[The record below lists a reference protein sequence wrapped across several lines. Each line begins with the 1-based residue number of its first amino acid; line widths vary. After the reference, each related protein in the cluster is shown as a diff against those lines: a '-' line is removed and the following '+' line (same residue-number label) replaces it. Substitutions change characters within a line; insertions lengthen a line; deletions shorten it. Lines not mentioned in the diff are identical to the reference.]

1 MKKIIITSLLTIICC
16 TAGYCQETKNTQRE
30 RLTQLIYIRDSL
42 IKSNEFDRALCIA
55 DEIIEF
61 CKSHFPKKVAAR
73 QMEKSDIYKD
83 LYELY
88 NKEIYLRNNID
99 CEKKAFEYYKQYG
112 NDVKGLYELG
122 IVDGI
127 IADHL
132 FANDYKGAIQY
143 YESVEPQI
151 KTLEYYD
158 LKYQD
163 INEQQLAITLAN
175 HMYIIY
181 SRIGKFQSAVLQAKV
196 LERHYFFTEDVNCN
210 VNTAEWADN
219 KVAAHIGVFRIEN
232 DYNEINKIHDALV
245 FANQTWE
252 AIENHEHY
260 DAFGRHLNVQGEYAE
275 LLGEYD
281 KAEKFYSQAI
291 DFCENKDNLQDLAIY
306 LRQNLATCQAKNG
319 KVDLAISELKDIES
333 ISIEKN
339 DLLKLSIVYRDY
351 AYIYTY
357 YYKDFAK
364 AEKYANMSYD
374 CILKNRGNLADI
386 IKTMNILY
394 ETYLYIGLKES
405 ALGMKMQIIKSKKDI
420 GIENEDDMLDL
431 FSLYINLKDL
441 NSTDS
446 DDVSI
451 RQFIERHCKELLPTI
466 TGTDKKSKYTKWW
479 ALSVLSTL
487 YMHTMRNTEANIL
500 LEEQFVIAKDVG
512 GTNSSIYKTTLNNIV
527 VNSII
532 DKDYEKG
539 LKYSMELLK
548 HEDADYVYTNLITCA
563 LALKDI
569 NLIEQ
574 YISNDYNKSYN
585 YVKNNFSFLS
595 SEQREEII
603 NTYTGR
609 FSYRLT
615 LPAAMFP
622 NSGVCC
628 EYAYNSALV
637 SKGLLLGTGRNI
649 AETIMESGDST
660 LIANQNVLRTMQQQL
675 QTCNDSARIVSL
687 NRDIATVEKEISESL
702 QAYADFT
709 RDIDL
714 TWRDVQQRLTDN
726 ETAVEFVIIDPRA
739 LTHPTDT
746 TVYYG
751 AMLLNKN
758 FEAPKFVPLS
768 AKNATDDIIRQLSY
782 EAGRGEAADEAN
794 ITSLS
799 RSLNDFIW
807 QPITTCITPGNRVS
821 FAPVSMLSIAPLE
834 YLTDSTDTP
843 ICDRYDMRRLSS
855 TRELCKDRSTKPGD
869 NAVLYGGLIY
879 DNGSTTDSISTTRS
893 KRAGW
898 RYLPHTAEEVDSITL
913 ILKGAG
919 YDVTTHKGMDGSEE
933 VFRSMSGK
941 DIDIL
946 HVATHGFYFNEDE
959 SATLDF
965 FKDLNIPVRRNMSI
979 SNLMRSGLL
988 LSGGQQAW
996 LGGKA
1001 DATDG
1006 NDGVALSSEIS
1017 LLDLHNV
1024 SLVTL
1029 SACQTGQGDISA
1041 DGVVGLQ
1048 RGFKMAGAESILMT
1062 LWDVNDDATRLFMTS
1077 FYRHLAAGKDKHEAL
1092 RQAQT
1097 DLRHYDNGRYDAP
1110 RYWAAFILLE

>member
-1 MKKIIITSLLTIICC
+1 MRKYITTLIICLLWIAAAHSQDMPTDSISRGTETETDSTELTMEDLYKRGQYHEVIKLYEENADSIALMSISQDTAEVDLACYIHNLAANAYSFLGYQREALMALNQKLTTIRPSNDPNDTKLACTLTDFAKSWYLLYEDEHDPKYLEWADTAFHQAQKEWEKTPEFETQIAYPSHLYEYSKLMAAKGNYEEAKDSVLKAAIIYQKQLRQNSYIKALIRKADYEAQCGNFAEATSIYMSIMIDSTYMTDTEMIATTSYHVGENLGIRYGNAEDAETFLLPAYVLLDNYGDNVKLKAEIAKKLSTLYRNISLYDEALKYIELSIALKQENGFYVPLSYFLDGMEIALMKDAAQYAAMADDDETLVTVESTLKGYLSKHQDERVSVFRINTILSELYMLRHRYEEADKALQNALTIAKDVWGTESHNYQ
-16 TAGYCQETKNTQRE
+16 TALHNRGVNYELWGKQTEAFNTYKECAEVCPSLEVYNNLLWCAASLNDITLTEECLRKSYKYENDFIKSQFLYLSNEQRE
-30 RLTQLIYIRDSL
+30 RLITE
-42 IKSNEFDRALCIA
+42 KDRG
-55 DEIIEF
+55 E
-61 CKSHFPKKVAAR
+61 VA
-73 QMEKSDIYKD
+73 S
-83 LYELY
+83 
-88 NKEIYLRNNID
+88 
-99 CEKKAFEYYKQYG
+99 
-112 NDVKGLYELG
+112 
-122 IVDGI
+122 
-127 IADHL
+127 
-132 FANDYKGAIQY
+132 
-143 YESVEPQI
+143 
-151 KTLEYYD
+151 
-158 LKYQD
+158 
-163 INEQQLAITLAN
+163 
-175 HMYIIY
+175 
-181 SRIGKFQSAVLQAKV
+181 
-196 LERHYFFTEDVNCN
+196 
-210 VNTAEWADN
+210 
-219 KVAAHIGVFRIEN
+219 
-232 DYNEINKIHDALV
+232 
-245 FANQTWE
+245 
-252 AIENHEHY
+252 
-260 DAFGRHLNVQGEYAE
+260 
-275 LLGEYD
+275 
-281 KAEKFYSQAI
+281 
-291 DFCENKDNLQDLAIY
+291 
-306 LRQNLATCQAKNG
+306 
-319 KVDLAISELKDIES
+319 
-333 ISIEKN
+333 
-339 DLLKLSIVYRDY
+339 
-351 AYIYTY
+351 
-357 YYKDFAK
+357 
-364 AEKYANMSYD
+364 
-374 CILKNRGNLADI
+374 
-386 IKTMNILY
+386 
-394 ETYLYIGLKES
+394 
-405 ALGMKMQIIKSKKDI
+405 
-420 GIENEDDMLDL
+420 
-431 FSLYINLKDL
+431 
-441 NSTDS
+441 
-446 DDVSI
+446 
-451 RQFIERHCKELLPTI
+451 
-466 TGTDKKSKYTKWW
+466 
-479 ALSVLSTL
+479 
-487 YMHTMRNTEANIL
+487 
-500 LEEQFVIAKDVG
+500 
-512 GTNSSIYKTTLNNIV
+512 
-527 VNSII
+527 
-532 DKDYEKG
+532 
-539 LKYSMELLK
+539 
-548 HEDADYVYTNLITCA
+548 
-563 LALKDI
+563 
-569 NLIEQ
+569 
-574 YISNDYNKSYN
+574 
-585 YVKNNFSFLS
+585 
-595 SEQREEII
+595 
-603 NTYTGR
+603 
-609 FSYRLT
+609 LT

-637 SKGLLLGTGRNI
+637 SKGLLLGTGRKI
-649 AETIMESGDST
+649 AEAIMESGDST
-660 LIANQNVLRTMQQQL
+660 LIANQNVLRMMQQQL

-687 NRDIATVEKEISESL
+687 NRDIATLEKEISESL

-919 YDVTTHKGMDGSEE
+919 YYVTTHKGMDGSEE

>member
-1 MKKIIITSLLTIICC
+1 FEYGKLLAERGEYEKAKTIIRKSVIGYMLHNREDRSLDILTTLADINAKSGNVADAIDGYQTVINLALNDNDTIKIAETCYHLAENLGIHYGDAETAEQFLLMAYDLLNDFGKDFKLQAKVAKRLGTVYNNISLYDEAQKYTQLSINIRKEHGIYVPIVDTINGMEIALKNNATAFASMPDNDEELIIFEEPLKSFIINNPSEKPTIFRINTLLSELYMLRHRYEEADKALQNALTIAKDVWGTESHNYQ
-16 TAGYCQETKNTQRE
+16 TALHNRGVNYELWGKQTEAFNTYKECAEVCPSLEVYNNLLWCAASLNDITLTEECLRKSYKYENDFIKSQFLYLSDEQRE
-30 RLTQLIYIRDSL
+30 RLI
-42 IKSNEFDRALCIA
+42 
-55 DEIIEF
+55 
-61 CKSHFPKKVAAR
+61 
-73 QMEKSDIYKD
+73 
-83 LYELY
+83 
-88 NKEIYLRNNID
+88 
-99 CEKKAFEYYKQYG
+99 
-112 NDVKGLYELG
+112 
-122 IVDGI
+122 
-127 IADHL
+127 
-132 FANDYKGAIQY
+132 
-143 YESVEPQI
+143 
-151 KTLEYYD
+151 
-158 LKYQD
+158 
-163 INEQQLAITLAN
+163 
-175 HMYIIY
+175 
-181 SRIGKFQSAVLQAKV
+181 
-196 LERHYFFTEDVNCN
+196 
-210 VNTAEWADN
+210 
-219 KVAAHIGVFRIEN
+219 
-232 DYNEINKIHDALV
+232 
-245 FANQTWE
+245 
-252 AIENHEHY
+252 
-260 DAFGRHLNVQGEYAE
+260 
-275 LLGEYD
+275 
-281 KAEKFYSQAI
+281 AEK
-291 DFCENKDNLQDLAIY
+291 D
-306 LRQNLATCQAKNG
+306 
-319 KVDLAISELKDIES
+319 
-333 ISIEKN
+333 
-339 DLLKLSIVYRDY
+339 
-351 AYIYTY
+351 
-357 YYKDFAK
+357 
-364 AEKYANMSYD
+364 
-374 CILKNRGNLADI
+374 RGEVA
-386 IKTMNILY
+386 
-394 ETYLYIGLKES
+394 S
-405 ALGMKMQIIKSKKDI
+405 
-420 GIENEDDMLDL
+420 
-431 FSLYINLKDL
+431 
-441 NSTDS
+441 
-446 DDVSI
+446 
-451 RQFIERHCKELLPTI
+451 
-466 TGTDKKSKYTKWW
+466 
-479 ALSVLSTL
+479 
-487 YMHTMRNTEANIL
+487 
-500 LEEQFVIAKDVG
+500 
-512 GTNSSIYKTTLNNIV
+512 
-527 VNSII
+527 
-532 DKDYEKG
+532 
-539 LKYSMELLK
+539 
-548 HEDADYVYTNLITCA
+548 
-563 LALKDI
+563 
-569 NLIEQ
+569 
-574 YISNDYNKSYN
+574 
-585 YVKNNFSFLS
+585 
-595 SEQREEII
+595 
-603 NTYTGR
+603 
-609 FSYRLT
+609 LT

-622 NSGVCC
+622 NSGICC

-649 AETIMESGDST
+649 AEAIMESGDST
-660 LIANQNVLRTMQQQL
+660 LITNQNVLRTMQQQL

-687 NRDIATVEKEISESL
+687 NRDIATLEKGISESL

-834 YLTDSTDTP
+834 YLTDSTGTP

-919 YDVTTHKGMDGSEE
+919 YDVTTYKGMDGSEE